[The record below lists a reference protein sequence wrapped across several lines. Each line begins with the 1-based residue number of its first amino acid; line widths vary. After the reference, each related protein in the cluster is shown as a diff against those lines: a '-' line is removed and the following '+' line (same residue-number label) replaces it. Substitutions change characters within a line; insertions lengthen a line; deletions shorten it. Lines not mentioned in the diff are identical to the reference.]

1 MAGTGETR
9 PGLIGGLLERERRLI
24 PRLEGVLYFKPEVYR
39 EIESDH
45 HAIPQ
50 SIAVVVATS
59 VAVALGQGGLGAVS
73 IFLGLAGSIVLWVSA
88 TSLLWV
94 VARFAVDAP
103 VAFSKL
109 LRCTG
114 FAYAWFAL
122 EIFAGI
128 PKLGDLF
135 AWAAVGLVLASFV
148 VATREVLEVDTSRAA
163 LICAVA
169 IGVPL
174 LVLVWIGG

>member
-1 MAGTGETR
+1 MAETGETR

-24 PRLEGVLYFKPEVYR
+24 PRLEGVLHFRPEVYR
-39 EIESDH
+39 EIESDL

-59 VAVALGQGGLGAVS
+59 LLVALGQGGLVS
-73 IFLGLAGSIVLWVSA
+73 VFIGLAGSIVLWTAA

-94 VARFAVDAP
+94 VARFAIDAP
-103 VAFSKL
+103 VDFSKL

-122 EIFAGI
+122 ELLASLPMVGE
-128 PKLGDLF
+128 LF

-163 LICAVA
+163 LVCAVA
-169 IGVPL
+169 LGVPL
-174 LVLVWIGG
+174 LVLVWLGG

>member
-1 MAGTGETR
+1 MAEGETR

-39 EIESDH
+39 EIEADH

-50 SIAVVVATS
+50 SIAVVVGTS
-59 VAVALGQGGLGAVS
+59 VLVALGQGGLVS
-73 IFLGLAGSIVLWVSA
+73 VFLGLAGSIVLWVSA

-103 VAFSKL
+103 VEFSKL

-114 FAYAWFAL
+114 FAYLWFAL
-122 EIFAGI
+122 ELLASVPF
-128 PKLGDLF
+128 LGEFF
-135 AWAAVGLVLASFV
+135 AWAAVALVIASFV
-148 VATREVLEVDTSRAA
+148 VATREVLEIDTGRAA
-163 LICAVA
+163 LICATA
-169 IGVPL
+169 LGVPL
-174 LVLVWIGG
+174 FVLVWLGG